1 MDIALVNLWKF
12 LDAEGATKFEYY
24 QHTEFS
30 KDAPML
36 DMVHNLE
43 ENPPY
48 EDGETDYPEQ
58 SYSEQPKRKIH
69 VKRDYDE

>member
-1 MDIALVNLWKF
+1 
-12 LDAEGATKFEYY
+12 
-24 QHTEFS
+24 
-30 KDAPML
+30 ML